1 MTTFYILL
9 FGTQMAVGG
18 AQKVLLDQAAWFHS
32 RNHKVVAAF
41 FYDRDG
47 LHEKWQKEFPFPIL
61 NLSSFHKGRGRISNL
76 FSVAAGML
84 RLWKLLK
91 HENFDA
97 IEAFTHDSNM
107 LALPLAR
114 MARVPVR
121 IASHHGIVA
130 GISPKREKIHA
141 WLINHDFAQRIVAV
155 SAMTR
160 QKLLDEGI
168 RPERIVVIPNGIH
181 PVEAENINRE
191 QVRKEA
197 GIGASDPFLLA
208 VGRLVPSKA
217 HKILIDAMPTVLEKF
232 PNAKA
237 GICGD
242 GILRRELERQI
253 EEMQLQEAVKL
264 LGHSEHVENF
274 LLSADIFVMPSFWE
288 GLPIALLEAMSA
300 GLPVIATRVEGIEET
315 VEEGKNGLLIPP
327 GNTDALAKAV
337 IQLLTDEQ
345 VRHKMGLASQ
355 EKIRKSY
362 SAERMCE
369 QYLELI
375 SEFAKKEPQG

>member
-1 MTTFYILL
+1 MTTFSILL

-18 AQKVLLDQAAWFHS
+18 AQKVLLDQASWFHA
-32 RNHKVVAAF
+32 RGHKVTAVF

-47 LHEKWQKEFPFPIL
+47 LHEKWQREFPFPVL
-61 NLSSFHKGRGRISNL
+61 NLSSFHKGRGKISNL
-76 FSVAAGML
+76 FSIAAGMW
-84 RLWKLLK
+84 RLWTLLK
-91 HENFDA
+91 RENFDA
-97 IEAFTHDSNM
+97 VEAFTHDSNM

-114 MARVPVR
+114 MTRVPVR
-121 IASHHGIVA
+121 IATHHGIVA
-130 GISPKREKIHA
+130 GISPQREKIHA

-191 QVRKEA
+191 QIRKEA
-197 GIGASDPFLLA
+197 GIGLDDPFLLA
-208 VGRLVPSKA
+208 VGRLVSSKA
-217 HKILIDAMPTVLEKF
+217 HKILIDAMPAVLEKF
-232 PNAKA
+232 PNTKA

-242 GILRRELERQI
+242 GLLRPELERQI
-253 EEMQLQEAVKL
+253 EAMGLQGAVKL
-264 LGHSEHVENF
+264 LGHSDHVENF

-315 VEEGKNGLLIPP
+315 VEEGKNGLLIP
-327 GNTDALAKAV
+327 TDNAGALAESI
-337 IQLLTDEQ
+337 IQLLTDAQ
-345 VRHKMGLASQ
+345 LRRKMGLASQ
-355 EKIRKSY
+355 EKIRRSY
-362 SAERMCE
+362 SAERMCK

-375 SEFAKKEPQG
+375 NEFAKKEPQG